1 MDGVGIIIL
10 VVFFVPGF
18 VYGIMSG
25 KLKNTKD
32 LGKMLTD
39 SMATMGSFIVIVF
52 FASQLLAYLNWSN
65 LGVVI
70 SVKGAELLQGQN
82 GVVLIIGLILLSCL
96 INLLIGSASAKWA
109 ILAPIFIP
117 MFMLLG
123 YHPAFTQMVY
133 RIGDSITNPI
143 TPMMPYLPLL
153 LSYAQKYDKN
163 MKLGTLISSLM
174 PYSIVLAIVWP
185 IFMIIWFLLGLP
197 LGPGG
202 DIYWSK

>member
-1 MDGVGIIIL
+1 
-10 VVFFVPGF
+10 
-18 VYGIMSG
+18 
-25 KLKNTKD
+25 
-32 LGKMLTD
+32 
-39 SMATMGSFIVIVF
+39 
-52 FASQLLAYLNWSN
+52 
-65 LGVVI
+65 
-70 SVKGAELLQGQN
+70 
-82 GVVLIIGLILLSCL
+82 
-96 INLLIGSASAKWA
+96 
-109 ILAPIFIP
+109 
-117 MFMLLG
+117 MLLG

>member
-1 MDGVGIIIL
+1 M
-10 VVFFVPGF
+10 
-18 VYGIMSG
+18 
-25 KLKNTKD
+25 
-32 LGKMLTD
+32 
-39 SMATMGSFIVIVF
+39 
-52 FASQLLAYLNWSN
+52 
-65 LGVVI
+65 
-70 SVKGAELLQGQN
+70 
-82 GVVLIIGLILLSCL
+82 LIIGLILLSCL